1 MCSVESLC
9 GPGGGPGIAQIFVWF
24 SGFIPVSRERLG
36 VQHLLRALCLGL
48 LSLWELAQTRGLRGR
63 VVVEGGSG
71 LGGESGQSSGLR
83 GFLCPGPVF
92 PEVRL
97 VSLKSKFSSKRCV
110 LQP

>member
-1 MCSVESLC
+1 MAPEVVLELLRSLC
-9 GPGGGPGIAQIFVWF
+9 GSRVSSLFPGRG
-24 SGFIPVSRERLG
+24 SRF
-36 VQHLLRALCLGL
+36 QHLLRALCLGL
-48 LSLWELAQTRGLRGR
+48 LSLWELAQTQGLRGR
-63 VVVEGGSG
+63 VVVGGGSG